1 MWSISETDFVTNGCT
16 KKMVDILHLEKGTS
30 DWLGVEGCVGEGFSL
45 LSTAN
50 SDLMS
55 PDNYTQTLEDEKKI
69 N

>member
-1 MWSISETDFVTNGCT
+1 
-16 KKMVDILHLEKGTS
+16 MVDILHLEKKLQTG
-30 DWLGVEGCVGEGFSL
+30 WGRGVCAGEGFSF

-55 PDNYTQTLEDEKKI
+55 PDNYTQTLEDQKKI

>member
-1 MWSISETDFVTNGCT
+1 
-16 KKMVDILHLEKGTS
+16 MVDILHLEKGTS
-30 DWLGVEGCVGEGFSL
+30 DWLGVEECVGEGFSL